1 MSSGVVA
8 EEASSSDDAE
18 RNEDS
23 EVAEDSEVVAEG
35 CAWMGCGATA
45 AWLGGVALPNADEDG
60 DVNQEW
66 ARIWGIVIRLMGSF
80 CSIL

>member
-8 EEASSSDDAE
+8 EDASSSDEAE

-23 EVAEDSEVVAEG
+23 EVADDSEAVAEG
-35 CAWMGCGATA
+35 RAWMGCGTTRAR
-45 AWLGGVALPNADEDG
+45 LGGVVLPNPDKDG

-66 ARIWGIVIRLMGSF
+66 ARI
-80 CSIL
+80 